1 MSISLLQLLFVIA
14 AIPFLIVHIVSY
26 LLTKF
31 GAFVNFV
38 TIKSLSYPTK
48 WRYLMAIILD
58 GSSINYINYHFVIGR
73 LHDAFSFCYTIANSC
88 NGTYII
94 GGSSKSGLTKIER
107 SIITTLV
114 PVVSNKK
121 RYLVELNGTSEDIT
135 VSLQVNHTASKS
147 FRSCSIY

>member
-1 MSISLLQLLFVIA
+1 
-14 AIPFLIVHIVSY
+14 
-26 LLTKF
+26 
-31 GAFVNFV
+31 
-38 TIKSLSYPTK
+38 
-48 WRYLMAIILD
+48 MAIILD
-58 GSSINYINYHFVIGR
+58 ESSINYINYHFVIGR
-73 LHDAFSFCYTIANSC
+73 LHAFSFCYTIANSC
-88 NGTYII
+88 NGTYRI

-107 SIITTLV
+107 SILTTLV